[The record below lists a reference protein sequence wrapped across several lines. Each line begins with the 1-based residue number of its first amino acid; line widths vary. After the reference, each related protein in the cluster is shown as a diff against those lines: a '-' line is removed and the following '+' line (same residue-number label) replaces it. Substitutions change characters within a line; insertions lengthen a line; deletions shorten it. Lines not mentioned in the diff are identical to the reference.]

1 MAYGEYMLAKPVS
14 RWQDKKMNYSCLPKF
29 LLILFL
35 LSASPPLASEVLAVW
50 EHAPL
55 SSATRLPASRDV
67 VWEFAMIFN
76 TGALYPAVFT
86 CPAGYRVR
94 LHVLNLA
101 DRKIQLQFNNPR
113 RFFTLHPGQYE
124 KIDLGNLK
132 PGEHV
137 FYVNIILEQDCR
149 HAEIPDKLRC
159 LIRAG
164 SWPGD
169 DIIYRSA
176 WIAHTHDFTPA
187 ELILPAGK
195 ENEVFVCGIKGT
207 MPFQFQAGGYTFKV
221 NPEKVT
227 LTDMH
232 RPPGVK
238 LKLPAAAGK
247 KGSLHIR

>member
-1 MAYGEYMLAKPVS
+1 
-14 RWQDKKMNYSCLPKF
+14 MNHYCLPKC

-35 LSASPPLASEVLAVW
+35 LSTSPPLVSEVLAVW

-55 SSATRLPASRDV
+55 SPATRLPASRNA

-76 TGALYPAVFT
+76 MEALYPAVFT

-94 LHVLNLA
+94 LHVLNLG
-101 DRKIQLQFNNPR
+101 DSKIQVQFHNPR
-113 RFFTLHPGQYE
+113 RIFTLYPGQYK
-124 KIDLGNLK
+124 KIDLGNLN

-137 FYVNIILEQDCR
+137 FYVNTTIEQDCDY
-149 HAEIPDKLRC
+149 AGTPDKLRC

-176 WIAHTHDFTPA
+176 WIAHTHAFTPA
-187 ELILPAGK
+187 ELILPAGR
-195 ENEVFVCGIKGT
+195 ENEVFLSGIKGT
-207 MPFQFQAGGYTFKV
+207 TPLQFQAGGHTFMVK
-221 NPEKVT
+221 PEKVT
-227 LTDMH
+227 MTDMH

-238 LKLPAAAGK
+238 LKLPASADK